1 MQSVSKLLRTSRA
14 VRFQSTYTKPRTGVN
29 PAYDEALKRLRQK
42 ELKDA
47 QAKSASSAEVSALKK
62 KYFDLAVEA
71 EINDSEV
78 LWNARHGN
86 YDLSKPVYAHLKEQ
100 AWRARP
106 LEILMQRLLQ
116 MYVLP
121 DLLDPREVG
130 IPPAQLNVALAETLL
145 EPGSVIEPSE
155 ARKQPEIELTTF
167 HEDTRLHTL
176 VMVDLDE
183 PHVEQQTF
191 REQFHWVVAN
201 LPFSMSQTKTQIS
214 EGSELLAYIP
224 PHPARGS
231 PTHRYAFVAFE
242 QPDGG
247 KQRIENIEV
256 SRDLVLREFAKQHH
270 LRPVGLSFFRANWN
284 ESVDEVYRD
293 VLKLAPPS
301 YGQMPALRTN
311 YFPSDDE
318 YVSESALKN
327 LRNYQYRAWAVTL
340 FPRWMAAAQG
350 TDMSANKYEFAAPNL
365 ITLTGLSFEI
375 FDVFLLLLLMP
386 DLAGPGPWWLY
397 FAFGIGM
404 WLYST
409 FDNVDGKQARRTG
422 TSSPLGEL
430 FDHGCDA
437 LELHDCGD
445 LTIIFLTTS
454 TFFLSTWEEYH
465 TGVLYLGY
473 INGPTEVLTFAV
485 FACFASGIWGPWDL
499 AFMDAA
505 LFVTVLAA
513 VFGHYGV
520 CCWNVYKA
528 CKEQNRSFAATLPQL
543 LQYVAYATS
552 CYVWL
557 TTSVSIFH
565 NNHLVLFLVTSGIVF
580 GRIVS
585 KIILAHLTEM
595 PFPSYTVQMVPLVV
609 GAALSFFG
617 LFSARTELLFLVIS
631 FLFVTVAY
639 FHWALVVIERFCEF
653 LGINC
658 LTIAPRKNRK
668 KAE

>member
-1 MQSVSKLLRTSRA
+1 MQSVSKLLRTSRVAAALPRMKA

-29 PAYDEALKRLRQK
+29 PAYDEALKVIEAYKIKKTSEAEAAAK

-71 EINDSEV
+71 EINDSE
-78 LWNARHGN
+78 
-86 YDLSKPVYAHLKEQ
+86 PVYAHLKEQ

-130 IPPAQLNVALAETLL
+130 IPQAQLNVALAEALL

-311 YFPSDDE
+311 
-318 YVSESALKN
+318 
-327 LRNYQYRAWAVTL
+327 VT
-340 FPRWMAAAQG
+340 
-350 TDMSANKYEFAAPNL
+350 
-365 ITLTGLSFEI
+365 
-375 FDVFLLLLLMP
+375 P
-386 DLAGPGPWWLY
+386 DGR
-397 FAFGIGM
+397 
-404 WLYST
+404 
-409 FDNVDGKQARRTG
+409 Q
-422 TSSPLGEL
+422 
-430 FDHGCDA
+430 
-437 LELHDCGD
+437 
-445 LTIIFLTTS
+445 
-454 TFFLSTWEEYH
+454 
-465 TGVLYLGY
+465 
-473 INGPTEVLTFAV
+473 IN
-485 FACFASGIWGPWDL
+485 
-499 AFMDAA
+499 
-505 LFVTVLAA
+505 
-513 VFGHYGV
+513 
-520 CCWNVYKA
+520 
-528 CKEQNRSFAATLPQL
+528 
-543 LQYVAYATS
+543 AYAN
-552 CYVWL
+552 Y
-557 TTSVSIFH
+557 
-565 NNHLVLFLVTSGIVF
+565 
-580 GRIVS
+580 
-585 KIILAHLTEM
+585 
-595 PFPSYTVQMVPLVV
+595 
-609 GAALSFFG
+609 
-617 LFSARTELLFLVIS
+617 
-631 FLFVTVAY
+631 
-639 FHWALVVIERFCEF
+639 
-653 LGINC
+653 
-658 LTIAPRKNRK
+658 
-668 KAE
+668 

>member
-1 MQSVSKLLRTSRA
+1 
-14 VRFQSTYTKPRTGVN
+14 
-29 PAYDEALKRLRQK
+29 
-42 ELKDA
+42 
-47 QAKSASSAEVSALKK
+47 
-62 KYFDLAVEA
+62 
-71 EINDSEV
+71 
-78 LWNARHGN
+78 
-86 YDLSKPVYAHLKEQ
+86 
-100 AWRARP
+100 
-106 LEILMQRLLQ
+106 
-116 MYVLP
+116 
-121 DLLDPREVG
+121 
-130 IPPAQLNVALAETLL
+130 
-145 EPGSVIEPSE
+145 
-155 ARKQPEIELTTF
+155 
-167 HEDTRLHTL
+167 
-176 VMVDLDE
+176 
-183 PHVEQQTF
+183 
-191 REQFHWVVAN
+191 
-201 LPFSMSQTKTQIS
+201 
-214 EGSELLAYIP
+214 
-224 PHPARGS
+224 
-231 PTHRYAFVAFE
+231 
-242 QPDGG
+242 
-247 KQRIENIEV
+247 
-256 SRDLVLREFAKQHH
+256 
-270 LRPVGLSFFRANWN
+270 
-284 ESVDEVYRD
+284 
-293 VLKLAPPS
+293 
-301 YGQMPALRTN
+301 
-311 YFPSDDE
+311 
-318 YVSESALKN
+318 
-327 LRNYQYRAWAVTL
+327 
-340 FPRWMAAAQG
+340 
-350 TDMSANKYEFAAPNL
+350 
-365 ITLTGLSFEI
+365 
-375 FDVFLLLLLMP
+375 
-386 DLAGPGPWWLY
+386 
-397 FAFGIGM
+397 M

-437 LELHDCGD
+437 LNCTIAGIVEASAFGCGISWQTV
-445 LTIIFLTTS
+445 TIIFLTTS

-465 TGVLYLGY
+465 TGVL
-473 INGPTEVLTFAV
+473 TFAV
-485 FACFASGIWGPWDL
+485 FACFASGIWGPGSGM
-499 AFMDAA
+499 FMDAA